1 MPVLLPALLKMMW
14 DVHSD
19 QGPTPEPVKAA
30 LLQGATDCLILLDC
44 CSEGRVKVSWGP
56 HRDRSLPPQKGQQ
69 GACKSLLSPAVFG
82 KHLSIST

>member
-19 QGPTPEPVKAA
+19 QGSTPEPVKAA

-44 CSEGRVKVSWGP
+44 CSEGRVKVS
-56 HRDRSLPPQKGQQ
+56 RDPTEIDPSCLRRASTECARASSVQQ
-69 GACKSLLSPAVFG
+69 CLE
-82 KHLSIST
+82 STSA